1 MTGTVTGAQ
10 LRQGREWCPDQGE
23 DATARLPDRAQPT
36 WTQIRGRATRQAPP
50 QGEAAQS
57 RRRAAHTPSAKMRK
71 VLAPSPKELALCI
84 RLRGRPS
91 LWKTSVQGA
100 GLPPRQRGA
109 HHRLVAVR
117 QLQQHRRHES
127 AWPTSRQTRDQR
139 QSQPPPLGVA
149 AAIAVAGVEL
159 SAAVGA
165 AGRASPPLPATTLRA
180 VVVALS
186 AEVRTR
192 PPLLG
197 SDRTGV
203 SRSAGSHC

>member
-1 MTGTVTGAQ
+1 MSRSGGGRHRPAAGSGAADVDS
-10 LRQGREWCPDQGE
+10 DQGE
-23 DATARLPDRAQPT
+23 GNTAGTRTR
-36 WTQIRGRATRQAPP
+36 RGGSEQEESCPP
-50 QGEAAQS
+50 
-57 RRRAAHTPSAKMRK
+57 PSAKMRK
-71 VLAPSPKELALCI
+71 VLAPSPQELALCI

-91 LWKTSVQGA
+91 LWKTSVHGA

-127 AWPTSRQTRDQR
+127 AWPTSRQTRDER

-186 AEVRTR
+186 AEVADAR

-203 SRSAGSHC
+203 SRSAGSRC